1 MPSRRRFLE
10 FSAAALAGAV
20 ARKAEAAPETAG
32 GEWRNRQPGMS
43 YRRLGRTG
51 YLISE
56 VVMGGNLIA
65 PDRHEHV
72 LLAVDLG
79 LNYFD
84 TAPVYG
90 EGKSE
95 QGYALVVKARGRG
108 RVFVNSKVSL
118 WDLNRNRLYQEIFD
132 SLPEPEQQRLRH
144 AARDRMERSGAL
156 APDYFGDYFQQQRAE
171 LEAASLSDMMAERYG
186 GRIDRGKHFRQLI
199 LDSVDGSLRRLGTD
213 HLDLLMCP
221 HGANTPYELKHP
233 EIAEAFEQLR
243 RAGKVRHFGVS
254 AHTNPAGILEAAID
268 LGHYSAA
275 MIAVNIINHR
285 YLGKALDRAR
295 QADVGVIAMK
305 AARPVHPG
313 DGRYEP
319 SPDRVRKIQE
329 AVPGPLKV
337 PLKAYAWV
345 LRDSRIAAVISE
357 MGDAA
362 LVRENLALA
371 APRPRG

>member
-1 MPSRRRFLE
+1 MPSRREFLE

-20 ARKAEAAPETAG
+20 ARKAEAAPETAD

-56 VVMGGNLIA
+56 VGMGGNLIA

-72 LLAVDLG
+72 LLAVDMG

-95 QGYALVVKARGRG
+95 QGYALVVKARGRD
-108 RVFVNSKVSL
+108 RVFLNSKVSL

-132 SLPEPEQQRLRH
+132 SLPAPEQKRLRH
-144 AARDRMERSGAL
+144 AVRERMESSGAL
-156 APDYFGDYFQQQRAE
+156 ETDYIADYFKDQRAE
-171 LEAASLSDMMAERYG
+171 LEAATLSDVMAERYG
-186 GRIDRGKHFRQLI
+186 GRIDRGKHYRQLI

-213 HLDLLMCP
+213 YLDLLMCP
-221 HGANTPYELKHP
+221 HGANTPTEVKHP
-233 EIAEAFEQLR
+233 EIAEAFERLR
-243 RAGKVRHFGVS
+243 KAGKVRHFGVS
-254 AHTNPAGILEAAID
+254 AHTNPAGILETAID
-268 LGHYSAA
+268 LGHYAAA

-295 QADVGVIAMK
+295 QAEVGVIAMK

-319 SPDRVRKIQE
+319 SPARVRKIQE

-345 LRDSRIAAVISE
+345 LRDARVAAVISE

-362 LVRENLALA
+362 LVRENLGLA